1 MKILYFHQHFSTPQG
16 STGTRSYEMAR
27 KLIARGHQVTMICGS
42 YQLAS
47 SGLSEKPSGIRR
59 GLVDGIDVIEFPLP
73 YSNSDS
79 FLKRTSTFLKFSL
92 KSSFF
97 PFKENFDLLFATSTP
112 LTAGIPGILMKLF
125 RSEKFVFEVRD
136 LWPELP
142 REMGVISNPALL
154 KRIIGMGYLQGI

>member
-27 KLIARGHQVTMICGS
+27 KLVMRGHQVIMICGS

-47 SGLSEKPSGIRR
+47 PGLSEEASGVRR
-59 GLVDGIDVIEFPLP
+59 GMVDGIDVIEFPLP

-92 KSSFF
+92 KSSFS
-97 PFKENFDLLFATSTP
+97 PFKESFIFFLQLQRLLRLGF
-112 LTAGIPGILMKLF
+112 PGF
-125 RSEKFVFEVRD
+125 
-136 LWPELP
+136 
-142 REMGVISNPALL
+142 
-154 KRIIGMGYLQGI
+154 